1 MPKNVQTTTQLHW
14 HTSAVIFKI
23 LQARLPQYVNREL
36 PDVQTGFRRGR
47 GIGDQIANIH
57 WVIEKTRQS
66 QKNIYF
72 HFSDYTETFD
82 CVDHNNLENS

>member
-1 MPKNVQTTTQLHW
+1 MYKWGLEKAEEPQIN
-14 HTSAVIFKI
+14 
-23 LQARLPQYVNREL
+23 LP
-36 PDVQTGFRRGR
+36 T
-47 GIGDQIANIH
+47 I
-57 WVIEKTRQS
+57 WVIEKAREI